1 MLHPNLLNPNH
12 YQEWDDSA
20 VRAAIISRNVWTIID
35 PLELDQLLNLNSDRR
50 WKHSDHLVP
59 GWAVAGVDPFTGEQ
73 WRQGAQ
79 YKPDTPPL
87 RDGKPQKYLS
97 SKGYETAPLFLD
109 MGTDYWKKVLE
120 TKYPIVICEGA
131 KKAGAILSTG
141 IAAAISIPGV
151 WNGQTK
157 GEIKE
162 TLKPFCGVGFLV
174 YLCFDND
181 LLTKTSVQA
190 ALDRLGRLI
199 SVFGAVVKVIEIP
212 PGELKGIDDYLA
224 SFDDRSGEM
233 QKLLDSAQPFEQW
246 REPFQKQKLTQE
258 RCKLAQRYEQA
269 QEILGDRLRLNL
281 LTTELE
287 LHGKP
292 FDLDELQIQLA
303 LQHDLHIPDAQVTKI
318 LTSIGKTNA
327 YSPVKDYLDR
337 VFDEFG
343 QDSAGFIDNLS
354 DRYFGTDK
362 PIYNSYIR
370 KTLIAAVARAYQ
382 PGCKVDTA
390 LILKG
395 PQSIGKSEFFKRLAS
410 PPWFDDSLGNLSDKD
425 ERLKLHKVWFVEWAE
440 LESVFKRR
448 DLASVKSFLTSTSDL
463 IRPPYGRTVQRFDR
477 ASVIVGS
484 TNQDEFLADSTGNR
498 RFLII
503 PCHQRINADLL
514 QAERDLI
521 WASAVL
527 AYREGA
533 PHWLS
538 NEEQEESNQITQDYL
553 LKDPW
558 EDVILSYARMAQ
570 YVTTG
575 EILDNVIH
583 LDLERRTRGDEMR
596 ISGILKANGWTPKRL
611 GAKKMR
617 VWERK

>member
-1 MLHPNLLNPNH
+1 MLSPNH
-12 YQEWDDSA
+12 YQEWVDSG
-20 VRAAIISRNVWTIID
+20 VTSDIIARNVWTIVD
-35 PLELDQLLNLNSDRR
+35 SLEVDQLLNRNGDRR

-59 GWAVAGVDPFTGEQ
+59 GWAVAGVDPFTGELWQ
-73 WRQGAQ
+73 SGAQ

-87 RDGKPQKYLS
+87 RNGKPQKYLS
-97 SKGYETAPLFLD
+97 ANGYETAPLFLD
-109 MGTDYWKKVLE
+109 MGGDYWKQVLE
-120 TKYPIVICEGA
+120 DTKRPIVICEGA
-131 KKAGAILSTG
+131 KKAAAIMCLG
-141 IAAAISIPGV
+141 IPAISIPGV

-162 TLKPFCGVGFLV
+162 MLKPFFGVGRLI
-174 YLCFDND
+174 YPCFDND
-181 LLTKTSVQA
+181 LLTKPSVQS

-199 SVFGAVVKVIEIP
+199 SVLGAVVRIIELP
-212 PGELKGIDDYLA
+212 PGDLKGIDDYLV
-224 SFDDRSGEM
+224 STGDSRTEEMRSLM
-233 QKLLDSAQPFEQW
+233 KKSVPFEQW
-246 REPFQKQKLTQE
+246 REPFQKQRIAQE
-258 RCKLAQRYEQA
+258 RCKLAQRYQQA

-281 LTTELE
+281 LTTDLE
-287 LHGKP
+287 LNGKP

-343 QDSAGFIDNLS
+343 QEAAGFIDDLG

-362 PIYNSYIR
+362 PIYNAYVK

-395 PQSIGKSEFFKRLAS
+395 PQGIGKSEFFKRLAS
-410 PPWFDDSLGNLSDKD
+410 PAWFDDSLGNLSDKD

-440 LESVFKRR
+440 LESVFRRR

-498 RFLII
+498 RFLIL
-503 PCHQRINADLL
+503 PCQHRINTDLL

-521 WASAVL
+521 WASAVV
-527 AYREGA
+527 AYREGLS
-533 PHWLS
+533 HWLS
-538 NEEQEESNQITQDYL
+538 QEEQEESAAIAQDYL

-558 EDVILSYARMAQ
+558 EEVIISYARQ
-570 YVTTG
+570 SEYVTTG

-583 LDLERRTRGDEMR
+583 LDLERRTRSDEMR
-596 ISGILKANGWTPKRL
+596 VSGILKSNGWSPKRL

-617 VWERK
+617 VWAKA